1 MSVGA
6 LEILRCATV
15 IAEAAHGEAN
25 FRSAIS
31 RSYYAAYHAAHAWHR
46 ALPVPGRANG
56 RGDRHETLVSQLYH
70 PGIRCGHPLYGRSIA
85 LARMLNR
92 GRVLRLQADYRIG
105 GEIDRA
111 QMRRALANNARIVI
125 RCQEQLDDM
134 GDAMP
139 DALAT

>member
-6 LEILRCATV
+6 REMLRCAAV

-46 ALPVPGRANG
+46 ALPVPGSAGFRRSG
-56 RGDRHETLVSQLYH
+56 RHETLVNQLYH
-70 PGIRCGHPLYGRSIA
+70 PGVRREHPGYWRSIA

-92 GRVLRLQADYRIG
+92 GRVLRLQADYRTDAN
-105 GEIDRA
+105 IDRA
-111 QMRRALANNARIVI
+111 QMMGAVTNASMIVSQCG
-125 RCQEQLDDM
+125 R
-134 GDAMP
+134 
-139 DALAT
+139 